1 MTSTVTGQMLESP
14 LGFHDL
20 CNYFGDHAQLQL
32 RSVARRICIQL
43 TEPGA
48 MAPASYFLS
57 LRQTI
62 ILFYFVSPECF
73 EFAASQLLLLEK
85 T

>member
-32 RSVARRICIQL
+32 RSVAGRICIQL